1 MFTKQRMK
9 DEDSKRDSDIKMHL
23 KSERKQAKKTLKI
36 PLLGTGDQN
45 FYAFQLLLIGS
56 SDASQSG
63 KSKILRQMTISH
75 SSTLSEQKRQET
87 RAVVHENI
95 INGFKVVLGNMASDN
110 IESSTGT
117 GKVRSPSFIT
127 LSKALTCSK

>member
-45 FYAFQLLLIGS
+45 FYAFQLLLTGS
-56 SDASQSG
+56 ADASQSG

-75 SSTLSEQKRQET
+75 SSTLSEEKRQET
-87 RAVVHENI
+87 
-95 INGFKVVLGNMASDN
+95 
-110 IESSTGT
+110 
-117 GKVRSPSFIT
+117 
-127 LSKALTCSK
+127 